1 MSIEELIRETS
12 SMKVSAEELSA
23 RLAATSQGLSQSNS
37 NMVSLVTGSRRGE
50 DAVRAVADAVR
61 ALQNS
66 SLLIKQMG
74 RECEEFI
81 HQVSQ

>member
-50 DAVRAVADAVR
+50 DAVRG
-61 ALQNS
+61 LQNS